1 MHCIRGPRRCWVS
14 PIRLGG
20 ISGLGGVPILRP
32 ARPWGASAVPV
43 NLGAGGR
50 SHAYGVFVAWVV
62 VLM

>member
-1 MHCIRGPRRCWVS
+1 
-14 PIRLGG
+14 
-20 ISGLGGVPILRP
+20 
-32 ARPWGASAVPV
+32 VPV